1 MAISVC
7 KAQRKLRKAMKFD
20 KGEVEN
26 MQEFEEELEQ
36 EERDL
41 KNAMRAEEDAER
53 KKLKKTRGGRGR
65 GRGRGRARSSK
76 RTKTESEPNLHLNA
90 EVPPLIAK
98 VHEGTACVDKARSSQ
113 EAFLGLVGRF
123 NFAFARP
130 GSKSAEG
137 QGRRQRE
144 QGAPTKSSLR
154 GSEENQQLCCQD
166 IQLTVD
172 KKDEALP
179 KNLQPRSGSW
189 GKPAY
194 LLPGHSTDRGQAGRG
209 APPKSST

>member
-26 MQEFEEELEQ
+26 MQEIEEELEQ

-76 RTKTESEPNLHLNA
+76 RTKTESERNLHLNA
-90 EVPPLIAK
+90 EVAK

-144 QGAPTKSSLR
+144 QGAPTKPSLR
-154 GSEENQQLCCQD
+154 GSKENQQLCCQD